1 MDAYEIVGYEFYESA
16 DNIRKILRTIN
27 KSGQIA
33 HNPSAKKQY
42 LCTGFLSSQS
52 SHDKIP
58 KKAGASHNLLT
69 RDDESYMDSIV
80 HQSYLVNRQIVN

>member
-42 LCTGFLSSQS
+42 LCTGFQN
-52 SHDKIP
+52 
-58 KKAGASHNLLT
+58 KAGASHNLLT
-69 RDDESYMDSIV
+69 I
-80 HQSYLVNRQIVN
+80 